1 MASRKGTLD
10 LVQGS
15 AGVEAKRAAP
25 AERRQPGT
33 LTPTEVLRRARA
45 NVEHIG
51 LCLVQGEVAEI
62 RNHRNGHLFFKLLD
76 LEDRSAGLPC
86 VLWARDVKRLGF
98 KLEDG
103 LAVVLDGKVGLNDF
117 ASVQLTVREVQ
128 LVGQGAHELAFR
140 QLKERLDKEGL
151 FSPER
156 KRAPPML
163 PRAVGVVTSKH
174 GAAINDVL
182 VRLFERFPTMPVL
195 VAPTL
200 VQGEAAPAEIAAALA
215 RLDGSA
221 RVDVILLVRGG
232 GAREDL
238 MAFDDERVARAIVA
252 CRVPV
257 IAGVGHENDVTIA
270 DLVADLRAAT
280 PTHAAELAVPRL
292 VDLRHTLDDRVRRM
306 HARATHALTRGRVHE
321 QALARRLE
329 QGAARRRKAH
339 ADRLRA
345 LEGRLRALA
354 PGRVLRE
361 LRVRLTKLEARL
373 CAAAETAARTR
384 AQRVS
389 LLAARLHAL
398 SPLTVLGRGY
408 AIATRVDDG
417 RVLMAAQDAP
427 ASTEVDVRLAHGSLR
442 ARVLAARADDDEPT
456 R

>member
-1 MASRKGTLD
+1 MASRKRSLD
-10 LVQGS
+10 LVEGS
-15 AGVEAKRAAP
+15 AAIEATRPAS

-33 LTPTEVLRRARA
+33 LTPSEVLRRARA

-51 LCLVQGEVAEI
+51 LCLVQGEVAEV

-76 LEDRSAGLPC
+76 LDDRSAGLPC

-98 KLEDG
+98 TIEDG
-103 LAVVLDGKVGLNDF
+103 LAVVLDGKVGLNDY

-140 QLKERLDKEGL
+140 QLKERLEKEGL
-151 FSPER
+151 FAPER
-156 KRAPPML
+156 KRKPPFL
-163 PRAVGVVTSKH
+163 PRAVGLVTSKQ

-182 VRLFERFPTMPVL
+182 VRLFERFPAMPVL

-200 VQGEAAPAEIAAALA
+200 VQGEAAPAEIAAALT
-215 RLDGSA
+215 RLDGSG

-238 MAFDDERVARAIVA
+238 LAFDDERVARAIVA

-257 IAGVGHENDVTIA
+257 IAGVGHEDDVTIA

-292 VDLRHTLDDRVRRM
+292 AELRRTLDERVRRM
-306 HARATHALTRGRVHE
+306 HGRATHALTSRRMQT
-321 QALARRLE
+321 QALTRRLE
-329 QGAARRRKAH
+329 QAAARRRKGH
-339 ADRLRA
+339 ADRVRA
-345 LEGRLRALA
+345 LEARLRALA

-361 LRVRLTKLEARL
+361 QGARLAKLEARL
-373 CAAAETAARTR
+373 RRAIESATQAR
-384 AQRVS
+384 AQRLS
-389 LLAARLHAL
+389 LLAARLEAM

-417 RVLMAAQDAP
+417 RVLTVARDAP
-427 ASTEVDVRLAHGSLR
+427 PATEIEVRLAHGALR
-442 ARVLAARADDDEPT
+442 ARVLGERDRDEPA